1 MNSIITDPKLRNYIT
16 NNQNLQQLNVKLM
29 KKIIKLEREK
39 DLYADRIVVMEKL
52 HEYEEWFRLY
62 IKNGFSHE
70 SPF

>member
-1 MNSIITDPKLRNYIT
+1 
-16 NNQNLQQLNVKLM
+16 M